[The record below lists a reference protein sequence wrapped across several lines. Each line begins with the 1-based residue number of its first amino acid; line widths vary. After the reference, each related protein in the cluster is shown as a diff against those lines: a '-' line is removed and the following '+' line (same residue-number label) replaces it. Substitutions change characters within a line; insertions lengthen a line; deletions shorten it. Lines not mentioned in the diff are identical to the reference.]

1 MEGQGGITTLTKNE
15 AKNFIIAKN
24 DNTLLSKEEL
34 ANTTTQFVSGRY
46 NSLVITKYISMDV
59 LAFNR
64 MNPDFDKLIANNGKY
79 ELRLPNEKMEIF
91 LAKKSEILSESMQ
104 ILLNS
109 VSDNKNIPGKNNR

>member
-15 AKNFIIAKN
+15 TKSYMIAQN
-24 DNTLLSKEEL
+24 DNPMLSKEEL
-34 ANTTTQFVSGRY
+34 TNTKTQFVSGRY
-46 NSLVITKYISMDV
+46 NSMVITKYISMDV

-79 ELRLPNEKMEIF
+79 ELRLPNEKMEVF

-109 VSDNKNIPGKNNR
+109 VSDSKNIPGKTNR